1 MIKIIIADD
10 HEIFLEGLVSLLK
23 EEDNIEIVGAANNG
37 KAVIPLL
44 EENTIDE
51 GNTIDVAVLD
61 INMPEM
67 DGIDLSRYIKS
78 NFPTVK
84 ILILTMHN
92 EIKFIR
98 RVLEAGAH
106 GYILKNKGKK
116 ELLTAIK
123 TVYDTGQCIGEEVNN
138 ILISSMRTPNIQ
150 GRIKLTKRER
160 EVLEFIA
167 KGLST
172 PEIAKKLSRAN
183 TTINSHRQNL
193 IEKTGVK
200 NSKELILFAI
210 ENGYD

>member
-10 HEIFLEGLVSLLK
+10 HEIFLEGLISLLK
-23 EEDNIEIVGAANNG
+23 EEDNIEILGTANNG

-44 EENTIDE
+44 EKNTIDK

-61 INMPEM
+61 INMPKM

-123 TVYDTGQCIGEEVNN
+123 TVYNTGQCIGEEVNN
-138 ILISSMRTPNIQ
+138 ILISSMRTPNVQ

-160 EVLEFIA
+160 EVLKFIA

-172 PEIAKKLSRAN
+172 PEIAEKLSRAN